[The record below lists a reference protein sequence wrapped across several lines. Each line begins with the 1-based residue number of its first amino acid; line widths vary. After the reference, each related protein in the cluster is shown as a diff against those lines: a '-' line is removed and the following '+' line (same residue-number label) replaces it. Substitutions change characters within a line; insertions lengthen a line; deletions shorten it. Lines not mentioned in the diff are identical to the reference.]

1 MFKQSNTW
9 EFFKTTPSQA
19 QCSSTFCCL
28 QRPRKNHFQL
38 DFCKFNYFFSS
49 YDTCF
54 NFFEGLSTQKN
65 PRTPSD
71 FFKKIPKKSQKSK
84 NQKIPKIPKF
94 QEFWFNKSTKFYKN
108 RFFSLSILIPLTV
121 LIIPLGLLS
130 VSWSVCCQCHAR
142 NF

>member
-1 MFKQSNTW
+1 MLPRLWIHVFTS
-9 EFFKTTPSQA
+9 FMCCSQE
-19 QCSSTFCCL
+19 SLESKI
-28 QRPRKNHFQL
+28 RPRNLYCSRGCQLKKILVHPRIFSKKSLKNP
-38 DFCKFNYFFSS
+38 KN
-49 YDTCF
+49 
-54 NFFEGLSTQKN
+54 QKN
-65 PRTPSD
+65 Q
-71 FFKKIPKKSQKSK
+71 KIK
-84 NQKIPKIPKF
+84 KIPKIPKF